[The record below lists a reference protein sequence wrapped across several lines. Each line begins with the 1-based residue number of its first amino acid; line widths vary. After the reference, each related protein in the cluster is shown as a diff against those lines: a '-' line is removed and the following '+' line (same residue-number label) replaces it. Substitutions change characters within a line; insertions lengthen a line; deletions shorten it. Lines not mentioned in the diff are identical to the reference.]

1 MTTDQLDPRE
11 HILPGAAPA
20 ASAAQAA
27 STTQP
32 TVEELPPDSG
42 AAGTELPP
50 EQLAGKIQ
58 SLRTAVWIL
67 AALGCIALLYWAR
80 SFFIPLCFGIVLAYT
95 MRPAV
100 DRMAKLGLPRAA
112 CALIVCL
119 GLVSLSVYAIYTLRD
134 DAAALLEQVPMAVK
148 KVRISVQNSGEK
160 PRTLVRVRE
169 AANELDKA
177 AAEVSGQ
184 PAPAA
189 RPAPA
194 GPSMAD
200 KVQAYA
206 LQQGMSFAELVAQLF
221 FSVLLAYYLLSEG
234 DSFKRRLL
242 KLVGP
247 SLQRKKITVRILD
260 EINLQVQRYMVSML
274 VVNSLMGVIVG
285 IGFYFLGLN
294 FSLLWG
300 VAAAILHFIPYIG
313 QGILVIGSGL
323 AAYLQFE
330 TAGHAM
336 IVVCITMFTSFFIG
350 MIFLNWLQS
359 RLSRISPTLL
369 FVTIMF
375 FGWLWGAWGLLLA
388 YPIVA
393 IIKSVCDHVEGW
405 QRFGEFMSRGLLTR
419 RAES

>member
-1 MTTDQLDPRE
+1 MTT
-11 HILPGAAPA
+11 
-20 ASAAQAA
+20 
-27 STTQP
+27 
-32 TVEELPPDSG
+32 
-42 AAGTELPP
+42 
-50 EQLAGKIQ
+50 EQLGDPGTIVAALEAIGEEKRDQPDVVSAEAADPAEATEESEQLTRKIQ
-58 SLRTAVWIL
+58 SLRAAVWIL

-100 DRMAKLGLPRAA
+100 DRLTSLGLPRAA

-119 GLVSLSVYAIYTLRD
+119 TLVSVSTYAIYTLRD
-134 DAAALLEQVPMAVK
+134 DAAALLEQVPQAVK
-148 KVRISVQNSGEK
+148 KVRLSVQNSGEK

-184 PAPAA
+184 PAPSA
-189 RPAPA
+189 RPAQA
-194 GPSMAD
+194 GPGMAD

-206 LQQGMSFAELVAQLF
+206 LQQGMSLAELVAQLF

-260 EINLQVQRYMVSML
+260 DINLQVQRYMVSML
-274 VVNSLMGVIVG
+274 IVNTLMGMIVG
-285 IGFYFLGLN
+285 VGFYFLGLN

-300 VAAAILHFIPYIG
+300 IAAALLHFIPYVG
-313 QGILVIGSGL
+313 QGILVVGSGL

-330 TAGHAM
+330 SAGQAAA
-336 IVVCITMFTSFFIG
+336 VVCITMFTSFFIG

-369 FVTIMF
+369 FVAILF

-393 IIKSVCDHVEGW
+393 IIKSVCDHVEGL
-405 QRFGEFMSRGLLTR
+405 RPFGEFMARGILPHRTD
-419 RAES
+419 S